1 MKKVLFALFLLA
13 AIMVVVPEAH
23 AQTGAVNFSACN
35 TIGSQGIT
43 SIVNCIIG
51 FFNAGIYIMMSL
63 AVVFTIYGAY
73 QMVASEENRESGRQR
88 IIYGI
93 IGLFVMI
100 SVWGFVNI
108 LKNTFGLGSNTPI
121 EAQTFKNI

>member
-1 MKKVLFALFLLA
+1 MKKVLFTLFLLA
-13 AIMVVVPEAH
+13 AIMVGVPEAQ
-23 AQTGAVNFSACN
+23 AQTGAVSFSACGS
-35 TIGSQGIT
+35 IGSQGIT
-43 SIVNCIIG
+43 GVVNCVIA

-63 AVVFTIYGAY
+63 AVVFTIYGAF
-73 QMVASEENRESGRQR
+73 QMVASEEKRESGRQR

-108 LKNTFGLGSNTPI
+108 LKNTFGLGSATPI
-121 EAQTFKNI
+121 NAPTLKNI